1 MPYKKKCF
9 STCSEFEKSECNP
22 PRCKYVVG
30 KTQKYCR
37 LSIKYKM
44 NKPTCNVT
52 RRIKKGDVEKVA
64 LTKIGQ
70 MIKKSGKFLK
80 VICSDSGVCIA
91 FGRKANE
98 ITQFFKGFVDFE
110 YALSPLHKIGGVSAN
125 GFIKEIDY
133 EREGYKAHA
142 ILKSAQNPRADN
154 LVYEYLVG
162 LKYINRIINRFPCF
176 LQTYGL
182 YFYNSDVSWK
192 IMQGLG
198 PVHKANLKNLTL
210 QTTIDYTKTCRD
222 SQYAAVLIQ
231 HIKNA
236 RTLYS
241 HYLEPPFLKKDLLY
255 TLFILYH
262 ALHSLRKTFTHYDF
276 HHENVLLYE
285 PVKGKYIQYN
295 YHNLDGTT
303 TSFYSPYIP
312 KIIDY
317 GRSYFDNSKMNSK
330 KIYEK
335 VCQTG
340 ACNPHCGDDYGFQ
353 WLEPESEYFITSSK
367 KNESHDL
374 RLMNMIKVF
383 MKDVFS
389 NGKNVIPE
397 GTTFSETYKLIK
409 KIKYGVGVKRDDY
422 KEFGTQED
430 LSSGNRIFNVTGA
443 YEALKT
449 AIEMPEIVA
458 ENESNYK
465 IRTDKLGDLHI
476 YNDGRPMVYEPI

>member
-1 MPYKKKCF
+1 MPYKNKCV

-30 KTQKYCR
+30 KTLKYCR
-37 LSIKYKM
+37 LSEKYKM

-52 RRIKKGDVEKVA
+52 RRVKKGDVEKVA
-64 LTKIGQ
+64 RAKIGR

-80 VICSDSGVCIA
+80 VICTDSGVCIA
-91 FGRKANE
+91 FGRMDSE
-98 ITQFFKGFVDFE
+98 ITHFFKGFVDFE
-110 YALSPLHKIGGVSAN
+110 YALSPLKQIGAVSVN
-125 GFIKEIDY
+125 GFIKEIEY
-133 EREGYKAHA
+133 GRERYKAHA
-142 ILKSAQNPRADN
+142 ILKSAQRPRADN

-162 LKYINRIINRFPCF
+162 FKYVNRILHRFPCF

-182 YFYNSDVSWK
+182 YFYNSDISWK
-192 IMQGLG
+192 IMQGTG

-210 QTTIDYTKTCRD
+210 QTTIDYSKACKD
-222 SQYAAVLIQ
+222 SKYAAILIQ
-231 HIKNA
+231 HIKSA
-236 RTLYS
+236 RTLYD
-241 HYLEPPFLKKDLLY
+241 HYLYRDFLMKDLLY

-303 TSFYSPYIP
+303 TTFYSPYIP

-317 GRSYFDNSKMNSK
+317 GRSYFDNSKMDSK
-330 KIYEK
+330 KIYDK
-335 VCQTG
+335 VCQTE
-340 ACNPHCGDDYGFQ
+340 ACKPNCGDNYGFQ
-353 WLEPESEYFITSSK
+353 WLKSKDEFLVTSSK

-374 RLMNMIKVF
+374 RLMNMIKGF

-389 NGKNVIPE
+389 NNKKPE
-397 GTTFSETYKLIK
+397 CATFSETEKIIK
-409 KIKYGVGVKRDDY
+409 KIKYSVGIKEEAN
-422 KEFGTQED
+422 KEFGTKEN
-430 LSSGNRIFNVTGA
+430 LSSGKRIFNVTGA
-443 YEALKT
+443 YMALKT
-449 AIEMPEIVA
+449 AIEMPEVVA

-476 YNDGRPMVYEPI
+476 YNDGRPMVYEPL